1 MTTTMNTTGVDTAN
15 NTSDIE
21 IPVDVT
27 TTAIPY
33 EMWWT
38 KAPKASEEPNKNQQP
53 ITEKPETP
61 SMYISCS
68 TNKEFQKSQ
77 SHQTLFIRNRLYLFI
92 SVVLQYLHVGDSELS
107 KLPVSSYT

>member
-1 MTTTMNTTGVDTAN
+1 MDTAN
-15 NTSDIE
+15 KTSDIE

-61 SMYISCS
+61 SMYILCS
-68 TNKEFQKSQ
+68 TNKEFQKNQ
-77 SHQTLFIRNRLYLFI
+77 SHQTLVIRKRLYLLI
-92 SVVLQYLHVGDSELS
+92 SAVL
-107 KLPVSSYT
+107 

>member
-1 MTTTMNTTGVDTAN
+1 MLKLFSRPYFAAPMTTTQNTTGMDTAN
-15 NTSDIE
+15 NTSEME

-38 KAPKASEEPNKNQQP
+38 KAPKVSEEPNKNQQP

-61 SMYISCS
+61 SMYISCLI
-68 TNKEFQKSQ
+68 N
-77 SHQTLFIRNRLYLFI
+77 
-92 SVVLQYLHVGDSELS
+92 
-107 KLPVSSYT
+107 